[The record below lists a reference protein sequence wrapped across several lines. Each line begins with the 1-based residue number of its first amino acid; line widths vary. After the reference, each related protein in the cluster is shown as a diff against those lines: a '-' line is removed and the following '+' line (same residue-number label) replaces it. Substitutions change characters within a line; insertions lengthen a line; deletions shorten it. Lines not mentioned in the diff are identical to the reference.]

1 MRAMGVRRD
10 NVFSPNSVEKDR
22 AILLAVLRILA
33 DRGWDTVL
41 VDELQLCADDR
52 ADCYLSMARSPQAL
66 CVLGGL
72 EREGRR
78 MFNQPEGVANCQRSR
93 LDTIMR
99 QNRIPMP
106 PKESAHGWWLKRG
119 DAAAQ
124 TKADVVF
131 CPDSE
136 ALAAARRDFLRRGI
150 TDFVVSAHV
159 VGDLV
164 KFYGVSNGFFRYFYP
179 TDDGQSKFGD
189 ERRNGMAHHYPF
201 SCESL
206 QADVERLS
214 HLAGVDVYGGDAIV
228 DEYGHYF
235 IIDFNDWPS
244 FSRCREEAAGAIAQ
258 LAQQK

>member
-22 AILLAVLRILA
+22 AILQAVLRILA

-41 VDELQLCADDR
+41 VDERHLHADDK
-52 ADCYLSMARSPQAL
+52 ADCYLSMARGPQAL
-66 CVLGGL
+66 GVLGGL
-72 EREGRR
+72 EREGCRVV
-78 MFNQPEGVANCQRSR
+78 NQSEGVANCQRSR

-106 PKESAHGWWLKRG
+106 PKEGGHGWWLKRG

-136 ALAAARRDFLRRGI
+136 ALGAARRDFLRRGI

-189 ERRNGMAHHYPF
+189 ERRNGTAHHYPF
-201 SCESL
+201 SSESL
-206 QADVERLS
+206 EADVERLAR
-214 HLAGVDVYGGDAIV
+214 LAGVDVYGGDAIV
-228 DEYGHYF
+228 DEGGHYF

-244 FSRCREEAAGAIAQ
+244 FSRCREEAAEAIAQ